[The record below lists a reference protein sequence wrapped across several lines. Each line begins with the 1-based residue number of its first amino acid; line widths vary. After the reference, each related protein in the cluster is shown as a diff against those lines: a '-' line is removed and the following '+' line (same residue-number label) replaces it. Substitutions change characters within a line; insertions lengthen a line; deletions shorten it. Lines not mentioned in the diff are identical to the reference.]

1 MYHNIIIDTIISY
14 LIMVSCS
21 LIINNSL
28 PWYNTK
34 KMEYGDLD
42 PLEWYVADYSNV
54 MRGRQNLME
63 KEEMRS
69 SNQVV
74 SFFAYP

>member
-1 MYHNIIIDTIISY
+1 
-14 LIMVSCS
+14 MVSCS

-34 KMEYGDLD
+34 KMEYRDLD
-42 PLEWYVADYSNV
+42 PLQCYVADYSNV